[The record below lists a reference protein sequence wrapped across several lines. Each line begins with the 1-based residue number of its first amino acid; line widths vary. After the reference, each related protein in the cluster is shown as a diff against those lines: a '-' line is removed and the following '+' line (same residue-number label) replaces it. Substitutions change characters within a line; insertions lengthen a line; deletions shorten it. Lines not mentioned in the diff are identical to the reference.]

1 MNKKQNASRPKEFL
15 ILLLLIAALTANVL
29 YWGGKKE
36 GYHTDEMFSYAQIGD
51 TEYWRIWF
59 DRPGEPYLNYWHDPS
74 YYETFLTVS
83 ADEAFDLAGA
93 WNTACDN
100 DAHPPLYF
108 VMLDLVTSLF
118 FQDDYTKWSGLVT
131 NLPFYVLSLL
141 LVYLSGKKL
150 FGGRFL
156 PSAVGMLFFGGCV
169 GVVSIA
175 IYIRMYMMAVFFSAL
190 LFYVHCL
197 LYEKVFLTHSGT
209 KKCIPLCVFLFLT
222 IFAGVLTHYYFL
234 VPAFFTCLFFCL
246 CLLLRKRWSLF
257 ALYSGCAL
265 GSVLAAAAVCPDFL
279 DDLLH
284 SQRGTEAISNVS
296 SGDCWM
302 DKIFSFSHEISDNFF
317 ASFGRLLLLLFL
329 LLFVLFCISTFLVRL
344 SRDAEG
350 DLIVSVRRKRSDPQ
364 TQDPQGLRIPFGFYT
379 VFILIFVLAVICS
392 ILLIARI
399 APDTQLHYISNVFP
413 EICLIS
419 CYIAYHAVGWFTSSR
434 SCRAAALCIL
444 VLLGG
449 LGYLQTGVSYLYLGC
464 SEQLSLLQHFPDH
477 RAIVVTD
484 VDSDCAN
491 LAPYLLESSAVYQ
504 SHVENI
510 SALYPGFHAA
520 PSEIVILYINYQN
533 PDLTIGQIASN
544 VKDGLRAKNILNLF
558 HTVGTQT
565 CEVYALSFD

>member
-175 IYIRMYMMAVFFSAL
+175 IYIQMYMIAVFFSAL

-197 LYEKVFLTHSGT
+197 LY
-209 KKCIPLCVFLFLT
+209 
-222 IFAGVLTHYYFL
+222 
-234 VPAFFTCLFFCL
+234 
-246 CLLLRKRWSLF
+246 
-257 ALYSGCAL
+257 
-265 GSVLAAAAVCPDFL
+265 
-279 DDLLH
+279 
-284 SQRGTEAISNVS
+284 
-296 SGDCWM
+296 
-302 DKIFSFSHEISDNFF
+302 
-317 ASFGRLLLLLFL
+317 
-329 LLFVLFCISTFLVRL
+329 
-344 SRDAEG
+344 
-350 DLIVSVRRKRSDPQ
+350 
-364 TQDPQGLRIPFGFYT
+364 
-379 VFILIFVLAVICS
+379 
-392 ILLIARI
+392 
-399 APDTQLHYISNVFP
+399 YISNVFP